1 MAKGQHGARTPDLE
15 VVATVGVLGL
25 AAVGLVGALL
35 GRLARPAVRLD
46 LAHLAGTVLGVAR
59 WVAVAIVVLGLG
71 MLALRIVCTL
81 RTLYTRVAYAVLPPA
96 NFEPRP
102 EAIEV
107 FGQQLL
113 GARRR
118 VLAWLDRP
126 ACSIR
131 IRLTTTA
138 AGRVLYVVELPARF
152 RGSLFN
158 AFASAY
164 RTVDVRPW
172 EEVERSEAA
181 EARVALPSAGAEGHD
196 A

>member
-1 MAKGQHGARTPDLE
+1 MAKGQPQPDALDLE
-15 VVATVGVLGL
+15 VVAAVGVLGL

-35 GRLARPAVRLD
+35 SRLSRPAVRLD
-46 LAHLAGTVLGVAR
+46 LAHLVATVLGAAR
-59 WVAVAIVVLGLG
+59 WALVAVAVMGLGL
-71 MLALRIVCTL
+71 LALRVICTL
-81 RTLYTRVAYAVLPPA
+81 RTLRTRVAYAVLPPA

-102 EAIEV
+102 EQIEV

-152 RGSLFN
+152 QGSLFN

-164 RTVDVRPW
+164 RTVDVRPL

-181 EARVALPSAGAEGHD
+181 EAPALPAGTRDGTD

>member
-1 MAKGQHGARTPDLE
+1 MAKGQRQADAPDLE
-15 VVATVGVLGL
+15 VVATVGVLAL
-25 AAVGLVGALL
+25 IAVGLVGGLIA
-35 GRLARPAVRLD
+35 RLSRPAVRLD
-46 LAHLAGTVLGVAR
+46 LAHVLATVLGALR
-59 WVAVAIVVLGLG
+59 WGLVAIAILGAGL
-71 MLALRIVCTL
+71 LALRVVCTL
-81 RTLYTRVAYAVLPPA
+81 RTLRTRVAYAVLPPA

-126 ACSIR
+126 ACAVR

-138 AGRVLYVVELPARF
+138 AGHVLYVVELPARF

-164 RTVDVRPW
+164 RTVEVRPL
-172 EEVERSEAA
+172 EEVERAEAA
-181 EARVALPSAGAEGHD
+181 EVSAGLPAGTREESD

>member
-1 MAKGQHGARTPDLE
+1 MAKGQQGTDAPDLE
-15 VVATVGVLGL
+15 LVAAVGVLGL
-25 AAVGLVGALL
+25 AVVGLVGALV
-35 GRLARPAVRLD
+35 GRHVYPAVRPD
-46 LAHLAGTVLGVAR
+46 VAHMVVDVLSVAR
-59 WVAVAIVVLGLG
+59 WVLLSIAVGGLGL
-71 MLALRIVCTL
+71 LALRVVCTVRTL
-81 RTLYTRVAYAVLPPA
+81 RTRRAYAVLPPA

-126 ACSIR
+126 ACSVR
-131 IRLTTTA
+131 IRLTTTP

-164 RTVDVRPW
+164 RTVDLRPL

-181 EARVALPSAGAEGHD
+181 EALAALSPGTREGTD
-196 A
+196 G

>member
-1 MAKGQHGARTPDLE
+1 MAKGQRGSDTPDLE
-15 VVATVGVLGL
+15 VVAAVGVLGL

-35 GRLARPAVRLD
+35 GRLARPAKRLD
-46 LAHLAGTVLGVAR
+46 LAHLVGTMVGVAR
-59 WVAVAIVVLGLG
+59 WVGVAIMILGLAL
-71 MLALRIVCTL
+71 LALRVVCTL
-81 RTLYTRVAYAVLPPA
+81 RTLRTRVAYAVLPPA

-126 ACSIR
+126 ACSVR

-164 RTVDVRPW
+164 RTVDVRPL

-181 EARVALPSAGAEGHD
+181 EALALSAGTQAGTD